1 MIGSKGGGVSNKLMT
16 QIPHL
21 IHIRDF
27 CHCLN
32 LVIEDSLK
40 GFPAYIIQFIR
51 KVGNYLNSGQR
62 SQHFKEFQIS
72 KGKKCLEVLQYK
84 DERWTSLL
92 ECTERL
98 LRLWDD
104 LESFFAET
112 PDRTFHCEF
121 SDPEYK
127 VYVSL
132 LNILVYRL
140 TNSIRSFEKSEML
153 FDEASRKLRQTFTI
167 YARMLLKAEKQNMEF
182 HEVYQLVFHKLDE
195 AENKNLIADANEFQI
210 TFNNF
215 QPSFEASV
223 KKVHEYY
230 DKKRSPNAI
239 DREIYGNARN
249 FISQI
254 LVSMKKE
261 DRFPFENKVLNSMEA
276 IYLLK
281 PFDQIAW
288 QSLAKA
294 FDNIITPELE
304 LKFSIDLQNFNCKY
318 KSIQERYL
326 SSGMSLVKIWE
337 YLSKDNQFPTL
348 SLLAKALLV
357 IPYSTAPVGSVFSEF
372 RVFKTPYRN
381 RLSIQNLQASIL
393 VEQAGGEMKTE
404 MIERYF
410 TMWEPEPQEKEEGIN
425 NQPQKEKDDDTNI
438 SVKNDNLPELGSLAE
453 VNNLEAE
460 IREEFHVWIAP
471 QLNNLF
477 SQWIGMKNNNQRSFL
492 NNSEE
497 QKNRIYDIYP
507 NSDLEYVRLEGSL
520 KSKPNKPL
528 VLANPKPGIMKP
540 KTSLS
545 PQNTTI
551 DISGKKGEDDSLR
564 FD

>member
-1 MIGSKGGGVSNKLMT
+1 
-16 QIPHL
+16 
-21 IHIRDF
+21 
-27 CHCLN
+27 
-32 LVIEDSLK
+32 LK
-40 GFPAYIIQFIR
+40 
-51 KVGNYLNSGQR
+51 
-62 SQHFKEFQIS
+62 
-72 KGKKCLEVLQYK
+72 
-84 DERWTSLL
+84 
-92 ECTERL
+92 
-98 LRLWDD
+98 
-104 LESFFAET
+104 
-112 PDRTFHCEF
+112 
-121 SDPEYK
+121 
-127 VYVSL
+127 
-132 LNILVYRL
+132 
-140 TNSIRSFEKSEML
+140 
-153 FDEASRKLRQTFTI
+153 
-167 YARMLLKAEKQNMEF
+167 EF
-182 HEVYQLVFHKLDE
+182 HEVYQLVFHKLDKLDE

-304 LKFSIDLQNFNCKY
+304 LKFSIDLQNFNCEY

-357 IPYSTAPVGSVFSEF
+357 IPYSTAPVESVFSEF

-381 RLSIQNLQASIL
+381 RLSIQNLDIWTI
-393 VEQAGGEMKTE
+393 VT
-404 MIERYF
+404 
-410 TMWEPEPQEKEEGIN
+410 
-425 NQPQKEKDDDTNI
+425 
-438 SVKNDNLPELGSLAE
+438 
-453 VNNLEAE
+453 NLEC
-460 IREEFHVWIAP
+460 
-471 QLNNLF
+471 
-477 SQWIGMKNNNQRSFL
+477 
-492 NNSEE
+492 
-497 QKNRIYDIYP
+497 
-507 NSDLEYVRLEGSL
+507 L
-520 KSKPNKPL
+520 KC
-528 VLANPKPGIMKP
+528 P
-540 KTSLS
+540 KTFRHC
-545 PQNTTI
+545 
-551 DISGKKGEDDSLR
+551 LR
-564 FD
+564 

>member
-1 MIGSKGGGVSNKLMT
+1 M
-16 QIPHL
+16 
-21 IHIRDF
+21 
-27 CHCLN
+27 
-32 LVIEDSLK
+32 
-40 GFPAYIIQFIR
+40 
-51 KVGNYLNSGQR
+51 
-62 SQHFKEFQIS
+62 
-72 KGKKCLEVLQYK
+72 
-84 DERWTSLL
+84 
-92 ECTERL
+92 
-98 LRLWDD
+98 
-104 LESFFAET
+104 
-112 PDRTFHCEF
+112 
-121 SDPEYK
+121 
-127 VYVSL
+127 
-132 LNILVYRL
+132 
-140 TNSIRSFEKSEML
+140 
-153 FDEASRKLRQTFTI
+153 
-167 YARMLLKAEKQNMEF
+167 
-182 HEVYQLVFHKLDE
+182 
-195 AENKNLIADANEFQI
+195 
-210 TFNNF
+210 
-215 QPSFEASV
+215 
-223 KKVHEYY
+223 
-230 DKKRSPNAI
+230 
-239 DREIYGNARN
+239 
-249 FISQI
+249 
-254 LVSMKKE
+254 
-261 DRFPFENKVLNSMEA
+261 
-276 IYLLK
+276 
-281 PFDQIAW
+281 
-288 QSLAKA
+288 
-294 FDNIITPELE
+294 
-304 LKFSIDLQNFNCKY
+304 
-318 KSIQERYL
+318 
-326 SSGMSLVKIWE
+326 
-337 YLSKDNQFPTL
+337 
-348 SLLAKALLV
+348 
-357 IPYSTAPVGSVFSEF
+357 
-372 RVFKTPYRN
+372 FKTPYRN

-545 PQNTTI
+545 PQNTTV